1 MCKNFMPTLR
11 ESLEFIASWIQQNT
25 PQWDLKP
32 GLSYENIQRMAK
44 ELSFELPLEIY
55 ELYMWRNG
63 GSLEMLP
70 RPDLAYEIDYE
81 VIQRFLPL
89 NEAINIAKD
98 WKNGWL
104 PLFDTD
110 GVIFWVIGTQEQQKT
125 TPIFSNDE
133 FELPREPRYQSLTE
147 MMSKIVEGVKAS

>member
-1 MCKNFMPTLR
+1 MSTLQ
-11 ESLEFIASWIQQNT
+11 EALEFIANWIQQNT
-25 PQWDLKP
+25 PQWDLTP
-32 GLSYENIQRMAK
+32 GLSYENIRRMTR
-44 ELSFELPLEIY
+44 ELTFELPLEIY

-70 RPDLAYEIDYE
+70 RPDLALEIDYE

-89 NEAINIAKD
+89 NEAINIAK
-98 WKNGWL
+98 GWNNNWF

-110 GVIFWVIGTQEQQKT
+110 GVIFWIIGAQEQQRT

-133 FELPREPRYQSLTE
+133 FELPNEPSYQSLAE
-147 MMSKIVEGVKAS
+147 MMSKIVEGVKVS